1 MQYDLGGQFA
11 VCECR
16 VCVPCSAPHPVT
28 RNKELRLIFVII
40 NSSSVVAVV
49 PKLQYVQNIYWEH
62 LLGGGVKDLDM
73 S

>member
-49 PKLQYVQNIYWEH
+49 PKLCTKYI
-62 LLGGGVKDLDM
+62 LGTFIGGGGKR

>member
-28 RNKELRLIFVII
+28 RNKELRLIMFLIFVII
-40 NSSSVVAVV
+40 NASSVVAVV
-49 PKLQYVQNIYWEH
+49 SKLCTKYISGTFF
-62 LLGGGVKDLDM
+62 GG
-73 S
+73 